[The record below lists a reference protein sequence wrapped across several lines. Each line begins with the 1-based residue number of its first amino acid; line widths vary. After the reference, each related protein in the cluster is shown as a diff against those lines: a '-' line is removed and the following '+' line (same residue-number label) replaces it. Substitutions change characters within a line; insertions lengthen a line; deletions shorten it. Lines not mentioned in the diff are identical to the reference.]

1 MTPEEWNMKK
11 TLPPLLAAVLC
22 GLSAVVWTANCV
34 ILALSEELSALPG
47 LLLALDVVCA
57 AAWWV
62 AFAASLFRFRRQRE
76 LDTGKKQP

>member
-1 MTPEEWNMKK
+1 M
-11 TLPPLLAAVLC
+11 
-22 GLSAVVWTANCV
+22 

-47 LLLALDVVCA
+47 PLLALDVVCA

-62 AFAASLFRFRRQRE
+62 AFAASLFRFRRQRD

>member
-1 MTPEEWNMKK
+1 MLPIQQKK
-11 TLPPLLAAVLC
+11 PASLLNVLINALAAL
-22 GLSAVVWTANCV
+22 VWTANCV

>member
-1 MTPEEWNMKK
+1 M
-11 TLPPLLAAVLC
+11 
-22 GLSAVVWTANCV
+22 

-47 LLLALDVVCA
+47 PLLALDVVCA

>member
-1 MTPEEWNMKK
+1 MLPIQQKK
-11 TLPPLLAAVLC
+11 PASLLNVLLNALAAL
-22 GLSAVVWTANCV
+22 VWTANCV

-47 LLLALDVVCA
+47 PLLALDVVCA
-57 AAWWV
+57 AVWWV